1 MFIEWVFKEFNL
13 KVRKLET
20 DLVQLRDKAKAEE
33 AEKKGDVEKK
43 SSGGETTRKILE
55 CQLKDYCKSQRN
67 PARDRNELYSALVAT
82 TSCGRNL

>member
-1 MFIEWVFKEFNL
+1 MFIEFLLQELIL

-55 CQLKDYCKSQRN
+55 CQLKDYCKCNVIPVIQSVQN
-67 PARDRNELYSALVAT
+67 VFLLNA
-82 TSCGRNL
+82 C